1 MSAYVY
7 LTLLVPADDTTTFPF
22 FLSLP
27 LSFSCLVT
35 ITLTPPAPPSPRCPP
50 PPPQLFV
57 FYSDHGAAGV
67 LGMPT
72 GPFLYA
78 DEFIKTLKKKHSKKG
93 FKEAVL

>member
-1 MSAYVY
+1 MTKPYSLRA
-7 LTLLVPADDTTTFPF
+7 AAR
-22 FLSLP
+22 LSL
-27 LSFSCLVT
+27 
-35 ITLTPPAPPSPRCPP
+35 
-50 PPPQLFV
+50 QLFV

-78 DEFIKTLKKKHSKKG
+78 DEFIKTLKKKHSRKG